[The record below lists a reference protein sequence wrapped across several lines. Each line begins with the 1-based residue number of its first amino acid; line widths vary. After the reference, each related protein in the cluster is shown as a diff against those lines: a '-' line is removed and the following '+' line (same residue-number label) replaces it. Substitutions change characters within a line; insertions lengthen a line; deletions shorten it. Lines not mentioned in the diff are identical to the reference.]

1 MFVCGEDCALTT
13 ADKTAG
19 IRIYLFGQYC
29 ASKIYYEKLN

>member
-19 IRIYLFGQYC
+19 Q
-29 ASKIYYEKLN
+29 KIEEKLLYKSFVLLIKYSD